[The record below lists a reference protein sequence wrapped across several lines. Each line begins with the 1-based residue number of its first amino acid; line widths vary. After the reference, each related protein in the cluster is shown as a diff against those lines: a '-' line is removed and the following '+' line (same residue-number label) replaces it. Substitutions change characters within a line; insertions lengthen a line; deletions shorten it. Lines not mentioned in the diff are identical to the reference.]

1 MKKNPTTPDPTMID
15 ASRLARIAGV
25 TERRLRQLADESVLP
40 RPVRN
45 RYPLVAALHALL
57 THYRDRW
64 DNNPLQDTYPSFE
77 ACSKATGIPLKVLN
91 NAKRLGCPALRRGR
105 VELAPFLRWYA
116 GGNGRSPINL
126 EAEQVRSVA
135 LQNAKLK
142 IIIGQLKG
150 DYITVDAVRR
160 LGADLGRA
168 IRKVLLMTHRLAPCL
183 VGLPAEKIEQRLK
196 DQEEE
201 VLAQLDIL
209 DRTSKAWKEMADRA
223 EQTLGGLQAAKD
235 ATSTASV

>member
-1 MKKNPTTPDPTMID
+1 MTKAPTSPDPTMID
-15 ASRLARIAGV
+15 ASGSARIAGV
-25 TERRLRQLADESVLP
+25 TERRLRQLADEGVLP

-45 RYPLVAALHALL
+45 RYPLVATLHALL
-57 THYRDRW
+57 THYRDRC
-64 DNNPLQDTYPSFE
+64 DNNPLQDSYPSFE

-105 VELAPFLRWYA
+105 VELGPFLRWYA
-116 GGNGRSPINL
+116 GGNGRPPINL
-126 EAEQVRSVA
+126 EAEQARFVA

-142 IIIGQLKG
+142 LMIGRLKG
-150 DYITVDAVRR
+150 DYVTADAVRR

-168 IRKVLLMTHRLAPCL
+168 IRKVLLMTHRLAPSL

-209 DRTSKAWKEMADRA
+209 DRTFKAWKEMADRA
-223 EQTLGGLQAAKD
+223 EQTLGGLQAAEHD
-235 ATSTASV
+235 TSTASV

>member
-1 MKKNPTTPDPTMID
+1 MID
-15 ASRLARIAGV
+15 AYRLSRIVGL
-25 TERRLRQLADESVLP
+25 TERRLRQMADEGVLP
-40 RPVRN
+40 APVRS
-45 RYPLVAALHALL
+45 RYPLAATLQALL
-57 THYRDRW
+57 KNCRDRC
-64 DNNPLQDTYPSFE
+64 DNNPLQDSYPSFE

-91 NAKRLGCPALRRGR
+91 NAKRLGCSALRRGR
-105 VELAPFLRWYA
+105 VELGPFLRWNA
-116 GGNGRSPINL
+116 GGNGRPPINL
-126 EAEQVRSVA
+126 EAEQARLVA

-142 IIIGQLKG
+142 LMIGRLKG
-150 DYITVDAVRR
+150 DYVTADAVRR

-209 DRTSKAWKEMADRA
+209 DRTFKAWKEMADRA

-235 ATSTASV
+235 VPSPASV